1 MSKAHKLAVYIL
13 RGQPFHNAHL
23 DTIKIAATIADK
35 VLIILGSAQESRTLK
50 NPFTVSERKAM
61 VIDAIQ
67 TIDIKAD
74 FYTDHTRDYLYDD
87 NEWADGIKELAHN
100 LEEDDSNIVL
110 VGHDKDE
117 STFYMTMFKDWH
129 LHAID
134 NLHNQL
140 NASDIRELY
149 FDDKDH
155 FHIIEKLVPQTT
167 LSFLKEFK
175 DSEGYNSVMDFK
187 QFIADFKKPYAEL
200 PYGILFNTV
209 DLVITCK
216 NKVVLITRGNH
227 PFKGK
232 LALMGGFINEGERS
246 IRACLRECKEE
257 TGLIVSESQIKGH
270 HVFEHPKRDPRGHF
284 TTFAYWIELESEMA
298 VVGQDDAVH
307 ADYYDIDQLT
317 PEMVA
322 GDHWDIIQHFLKSVS
337 YTHLT
342 LPTKRIV

>member
-1 MSKAHKLAVYIL
+1 MKKHKLAVYIL

-23 DTIKIAATIADK
+23 DTIKIAATISEK

-67 TIDIKAD
+67 TIDTKAD
-74 FYTDHTRDYLYDD
+74 FYTDHIRDYLYD
-87 NEWADGIKELAHN
+87 NTEWANGIKELAHH
-100 LEEDDSNIVL
+100 LEKDDNKIVL

-149 FDDKDH
+149 FEVEEH
-155 FHIIEKLVPQTT
+155 YHIIEKLVPETT
-167 LSFLKEFK
+167 LSFLKEFR
-175 DSEGYNSVMDFK
+175 ETAAYEEIMEFQDF
-187 QFIADFKKPYAEL
+187 IYDFKKPYIPL

-216 NKVVLITRGNH
+216 NKVGLITRGNH

-232 LALMGGFINEGERS
+232 LALPGGFINVGES
-246 IRACLRECKEE
+246 SLRACLRECEEE
-257 TGLIVSESQIKGH
+257 TGLVISESQISGH

-284 TTFAYWIELESEMA
+284 TTFAYWIELDAELPLI
-298 VVGQDDAVH
+298 GQDDAVH
-307 ADYYDIDQLT
+307 ADYYDLEEIT

-322 GDHWDIIQHFLKSVS
+322 GDHYDIIQHFLK
-337 YTHLT
+337 L
-342 LPTKRIV
+342 RG